1 MTQTSLNPEKLS
13 DVVYK
18 MNDYLSAMRE
28 MSKDDV
34 VKFVDQ
40 LEEYVKNYFDN
51 SKSDELEL
59 KKQLVELVD
68 VLYLIT
74 VNLDQRDIHT
84 DGYFGIVLNRLF
96 WSMQQKNVLA
106 FFILDNSLRDDRFKM
121 VTELFNSAGFNIVAP
136 YSYKELQYSE
146 NTTELPALGY
156 KEIEKKIDQSKSEKR
171 HIFYVEKDASVNY
184 LKEVLALGEEF
195 QSEYV
200 CIFRNKAP
208 DGNSNATW
216 LLGSFADYLDMQQ

>member
-1 MTQTSLNPEKLS
+1 MTQESLKPEKIT
-13 DVVYK
+13 DIVYK
-18 MNDYLSAMRE
+18 MDEYLSAMRE
-28 MSKDDV
+28 MEKDEV

-40 LEEYVKNYFDN
+40 LEGYVRDYFTAQNLD
-51 SKSDELEL
+51 DLEL
-59 KKQLVELVD
+59 KKQLVEMVD
-68 VLYLIT
+68 VLYLLT
-74 VNLDQRDIHT
+74 VNLDRRDIHT

-96 WSMQQKNVLA
+96 WSLQQRNVLA

-171 HIFYVEKDASVNY
+171 HILYVEKDASVNY